1 MSYEIERAAP
11 CRIVLTATVGTDEV
25 REEREHVV
33 AEWVKGARIDGFR
46 KGKAPRPLVE
56 RRFAAQIREDLEDHL
71 TRNAWEQV
79 RREEKL
85 RPASP
90 LGIREADWLPSGEFR
105 LKGEFDVY
113 PTVEL
118 PTLDGFVPPPFD
130 LEPTD
135 EEVAT
140 AMAQLQER
148 QAAWEPVEGE
158 PVGEG
163 MLVEA
168 EVHGEFPDGGG
179 EPFHQER
186 SLFQLGQGEVYPEVE
201 AAVAGRAIG
210 DEVSA
215 ERTIGEEGGEER
227 KGKRVTYRVKVKSLR
242 RKRLPE
248 PDDAFATSLGI
259 EGGVEALGARVR
271 ERVRAGKAE
280 RRRETWRAAL
290 ISHLAGGRVL
300 DLPEQP
306 VKEET
311 RKELVDFAQ
320 ALAHRGID
328 PEGAK
333 VDWQQ
338 VEKEARSRV
347 ENRLRAEALLDALAE
362 KLGVSVTADEIDRE
376 VEHQAERI
384 GVPYAELRG
393 NLAKADG
400 LERVGAVLR
409 RERAADEALGRF
421 AQGTEAR

>member
-11 CRIVLTATVGTDEV
+11 CRIVLTTTVGADEV
-25 REEREHVV
+25 REERDHVV
-33 AEWVKGARIDGFR
+33 AKWVKGARIDGFR
-46 KGKAPRPLVE
+46 KGKAPRALVE
-56 RRFAAQIREDLEDHL
+56 RRFASQIREDLEDHL
-71 TRNAWEQV
+71 TRNAWEEV

-105 LKGEFDVY
+105 LKGEFEVY

-118 PTLDGFVPPPFD
+118 PSLDGFTPPPFD
-130 LEPTD
+130 LEPSD
-135 EEVAT
+135 DEVA
-140 AMAQLQER
+140 AGMAQLRER

-158 PVGEG
+158 PVGAG

-168 EVHGEFPDGGG
+168 EVHGDFPDGGG

-186 SLFQLGQGEVYPEVE
+186 SLFQLGEGEVYPEVE
-201 AAVAGRAIG
+201 AAVTGRAVG
-210 DEVSA
+210 EEVSA
-215 ERTIGEEGGEER
+215 ERTIGDEGGEER
-227 KGKRVTYRVKVKSLR
+227 KGKRVAYRVKVKSLR

-248 PDDAFATSLGI
+248 VDEAFAVSLGVD
-259 EGGVEALGARVR
+259 GGVEALRTRVKDR
-271 ERVRAGKAE
+271 IRAGKAE
-280 RRRETWRAAL
+280 RRRDAWRAAL
-290 ISHLAGGRVL
+290 VAHLAGGRVL
-300 DLPEQP
+300 DLPERP
-306 VKEET
+306 VQEET

-320 ALAHRGID
+320 ALAQRGID

-338 VEKEARSRV
+338 VEKEAHARV
-347 ENRLRAEALLDALAE
+347 EARLRAEAFLDALAE
-362 KLGVSVTADEIDRE
+362 KLGVSVTADEIDHE
-376 VEHQAERI
+376 VEHQAQRI

-409 RERAADEALGRF
+409 RERAVDEVLGRF
-421 AQGTEAR
+421 VEGTGAR